1 MLKNS
6 FRPSRILSHKHGFT
20 LVELLVVIVV
30 LGILATIT
38 VKIAT
43 NVGDSTSEAR
53 ARADLAVLSTALER
67 YKMKNSDYPH
77 KADNNEVL
85 NALMGFTDPNGKK
98 LRKKKRSFIDTST
111 LVFTDNWVEQ
121 EDISSVPTS
130 IKILDPWDNPYE
142 YEYDRNEDIAYN
154 LYSKGADGLSGSD
167 ENDLDNIYY
176 QE

>member
-85 NALMGFTDPNGKK
+85 NALMGFT
-98 LRKKKRSFIDTST
+98 
-111 LVFTDNWVEQ
+111 
-121 EDISSVPTS
+121 
-130 IKILDPWDNPYE
+130 
-142 YEYDRNEDIAYN
+142 
-154 LYSKGADGLSGSD
+154 GS
-167 ENDLDNIYY
+167 
-176 QE
+176 